1 MVLINS
7 AGFELK
13 DGFKNETKPE
23 IIDNIKRK
31 FNKNEIALLILATD
45 SFIFSENGKRNKE
58 ILINS
63 LYDYAILTGGVEN
76 SFIEKLTAL
85 KDNEAINLIQII
97 FECNKEKMLMEKRIG
112 EVISEVLGV

>member
-1 MVLINS
+1 MILINS

-13 DGFKNETKPE
+13 DGFKNDVEPE
-23 IIDNIKRK
+23 VIYNIKRK
-31 FNKNEIALLILATD
+31 FNKNEITLLILATD

-85 KDNEAINLIQII
+85 KDKEVTNLIQII
-97 FECNKEKMLMEKRIG
+97 FECNKEKC
-112 EVISEVLGV
+112 